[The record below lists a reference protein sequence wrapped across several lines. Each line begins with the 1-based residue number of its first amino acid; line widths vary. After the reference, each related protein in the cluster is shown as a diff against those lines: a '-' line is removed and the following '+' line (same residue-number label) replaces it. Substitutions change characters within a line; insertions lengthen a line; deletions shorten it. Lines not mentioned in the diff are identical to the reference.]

1 MSLAQEIEREL
12 QVQPELVKGDNGVL
26 DVLAD
31 GELVFS
37 KHRDGRFPAPG
48 ELAKAIRRAP

>member
-1 MSLAQEIEREL
+1 MGLAQEVEREL
-12 QVQPELVKGDNGVL
+12 QVQPELVKGDDGVL
-26 DVLAD
+26 EVLVD

-48 ELAKAIRRAP
+48 ELARIIRETR

>member
-1 MSLAQEIEREL
+1 MGLAQEIEREL
-12 QVQPELVKGDNGVL
+12 HVQPELVKGDDGVL
-26 DVLAD
+26 DVLVD

-48 ELAKAIRRAP
+48 ELARIIRETR

>member
-1 MSLAQEIEREL
+1 MGLAQEIEREL
-12 QVQPELVKGDNGVL
+12 HVQPELVKGDDGVL
-26 DVLAD
+26 DVLVD

-48 ELAKAIRRAP
+48 ELARTIRETR